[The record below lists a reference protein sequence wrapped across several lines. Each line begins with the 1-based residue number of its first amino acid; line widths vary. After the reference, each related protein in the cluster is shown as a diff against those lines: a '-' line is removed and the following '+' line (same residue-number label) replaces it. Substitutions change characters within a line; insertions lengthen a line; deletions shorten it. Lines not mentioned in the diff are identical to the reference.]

1 MTTKEECTMS
11 KRQTV
16 IGLIACASIA
26 AGCGG
31 GDDGDSGARSN
42 DKAKAVD
49 IAARAAQLEKNPYDL
64 RCSDLSDAVASARMT
79 RVVQYALA
87 DDAKIRGLNR
97 LQASQ
102 SIYFAITELCKS
114 KPGSYRPAKDA
125 IAAVRSGELRAE
137 L

>member
-1 MTTKEECTMS
+1 MS
-11 KRQTV
+11 RRQTV
-16 IGLIACASIA
+16 IGLIACAVLA
-26 AGCGG
+26 AGCG
-31 GDDGDSGARSN
+31 DDDTSTSTKTK
-42 DKAKAVD
+42 DEAKPVD
-49 IAARAAQLEKNPYDL
+49 IAARSAQLEKNPYGL
-64 RCSDLSDAVASARMT
+64 KCSDLGDPVASARMT

-102 SIYFAITELCKS
+102 SIYFAITELCKA

>member
-1 MTTKEECTMS
+1 MS
-11 KRQTV
+11 MRQAV
-16 IGLIACASIA
+16 IGVMACAAIVT
-26 AGCGG
+26 GCG
-31 GDDGDSGARSN
+31 DDETGAQNARE
-42 DKAKAVD
+42 AKRVSVAE
-49 IAARAAQLEKNPYDL
+49 RHAQLEKNPYDL
-64 RCSDLSDAVASARMT
+64 RCADIRDEVRSARIT

-102 SIYFAITELCKS
+102 SIYYAITELCKS

-125 IAAVRSGELRAE
+125 IAAVRSGELRAD

>member
-1 MTTKEECTMS
+1 MS
-11 KRQTV
+11 RRQTA
-16 IGLIACASIA
+16 IGLIACAVIA
-26 AGCGG
+26 AGCG
-31 GDDGDSGARSN
+31 DDDTGTSTKSKDE
-42 DKAKAVD
+42 AKPVD
-49 IAARAAQLEKNPYDL
+49 IAARTAQLEKNPYDL
-64 RCSDLSDAVASARMT
+64 RCGDLNDSVASARMT

-102 SIYFAITELCKS
+102 SIYFAITELCKP
-114 KPGSYRPAKDA
+114 KPDSYRPAKDA

>member
-1 MTTKEECTMS
+1 MRTHHTL
-11 KRQTV
+11 
-16 IGLIACASIA
+16 IGFLACAAIA
-26 AGCGG
+26 AGCGE
-31 GDDGDSGARSN
+31 DDEKTTRSES
-42 DKAKAVD
+42 KAKSVNVAE
-49 IAARAAQLEKNPYDL
+49 RHAQLEKNPYDL
-64 RCSDLSDAVASARMT
+64 RCADIRDKVASARIT

-102 SIYFAITELCKS
+102 SIYYAITELCKS

>member
-1 MTTKEECTMS
+1 M
-11 KRQTV
+11 
-16 IGLIACASIA
+16 ACAAIA

-31 GDDGDSGARSN
+31 DDGDTST
-42 DKAKAVD
+42 KAADEAKPVD
-49 IAARAAQLEKNPYDL
+49 VAARTAQLERNPYDL
-64 RCSDLSDAVASARMT
+64 RCSDLSDPVASARMS

-87 DDAKIRGLNR
+87 DDAKIRGMNR

-102 SIYFAITELCKS
+102 SIYFAITELCKA
-114 KPGSYRPAKDA
+114 KPGSYQPAKDA

>member
-1 MTTKEECTMS
+1 MRTRHTL
-11 KRQTV
+11 
-16 IGLIACASIA
+16 IGIMACAAIA
-26 AGCGG
+26 AGCGE
-31 GDDGDSGARSN
+31 DDDKTARSES
-42 DKAKAVD
+42 KAKSVGVAE
-49 IAARAAQLEKNPYDL
+49 RHAQLKRDPYALTCADI
-64 RCSDLSDAVASARMT
+64 RDKVTSARIT

-102 SIYFAITELCKS
+102 SIYYAITELCKS

-125 IAAVRSGELRAE
+125 IAGVRSGEFRAE